1 ERLHGMQEVRGS
13 IPRSSTIFRK
23 KAPRPPHRGGLF
35 VCLSFGFPMI
45 SPFAFVWQMALH
57 PVREG
62 ISGPGRC

>member
-1 ERLHGMQEVRGS
+1 
-13 IPRSSTIFRK
+13 
-23 KAPRPPHRGGLF
+23 
-35 VCLSFGFPMI
+35 MI